1 MCVLIISL
9 SFQRLKFVS
18 LSQVAH
24 IRAPQG
30 ALTGNFK
37 GPLWEA
43 HKGPICKM
51 NMGYSRGP
59 RGLPRFSPRIPQIG
73 LQIPRI
79 GPRFPQF
86 AREFPSKIPRINLRV
101 P

>member
-1 MCVLIISL
+1 MYVSIISL
-9 SFQRLKFVS
+9 SFQKLKFVS

-37 GPLWEA
+37 GLLWEA
-43 HKGPICKM
+43 HKGPICKIKL
-51 NMGYSRGP
+51 GYSRGP

-73 LQIPRI
+73 PRIPRI